1 MLVDADRVPGQHLD
15 AESIEMG
22 AKSLRRDATAVR
34 DAGVAVSGAWQ
45 GLGACYETP
54 DTDQVLRALD
64 PVRVATDKLADDLD
78 GVADA
83 LDRFADEVRS
93 LQAKR
98 SSLVAQIGDFRSR
111 AAAEAAPFGSPTL
124 AGALAPEL
132 SFENQTL
139 LGQSRMLGERFET
152 AELECASKIKAIGSP
167 ATLLDRAGAWL
178 QDTAAAIVGSISG
191 AVQETKQAWDTTV
204 DAVQDAAAT
213 GWDWTTE
220 GAYDFARWRADLDM
234 SVIGSWGD
242 VGEAFGLFPVAFA
255 GTADDSR
262 PQLTRVGAAYLQTLG
277 ALLDAG
283 LTTQTAGIWDV
294 DLAGDGEPVVG
305 TPIKYDEEDPVKG
318 QRPERELHNLRDV
331 VWSITDSYETNLGLG
346 KVSETDW
353 TEGYVRVTKVT
364 SPDGGEPRL
373 VVSIPGTQPWW
384 PWKDFGNDH
393 PADFIGDLVGAAG
406 GRSTYSDAVAMAID
420 EVMATDPDLDV
431 DTPILLAGHSLG
443 GITAADLASD
453 PDFLVDH
460 NVTDVVTA
468 GSPIDNNRIDEG
480 IHVLEVDHE
489 GDIVADLDFG
499 DLRFTIEPGPGR
511 IPNMP
516 IHVEA
521 SGSGYAPDPAWHTK
535 VTLPNPP
542 GADDAEGY
550 HDHFAY
556 HKSVE
561 DALPEHSVM
570 DTYQERSPLIHS
582 GLENYQERLTGA
594 GNYLNPDGQYEVYDV
609 PVRRK

>member
-15 AESIEMG
+15 AASIEMG

-93 LQAKR
+93 LQDRR
-98 SSLVAQIGDFRSR
+98 SSLVAQIEDFRSR
-111 AAAEAAPFGSPTL
+111 AAADAAPFGSTAL

-152 AELECASKIKAIGSP
+152 AELECANKIKAIGSP

-178 QDTAAAIVGSISG
+178 QDTAAAIVGSVSG

-204 DAVQDAAAT
+204 DTVQDAAAA

-305 TPIKYDEEDPVKG
+305 TPIKADGTVREQHEP
-318 QRPERELHNLRDV
+318 RELHTVRDV
-331 VWSITDSYETNLGLG
+331 LWSVTDAYDTNIALG

-353 TEGYVRVTKVT
+353 AEGYVRITKVI
-364 SPDGGEPRL
+364 PPAGGDPL
-373 VVSIPGTQPWW
+373 MVVSIPGTQPWW
-384 PWKDFGNDH
+384 PWNDIGNDH

-420 EVMATDPDLDV
+420 EVIATDPDFEAE
-431 DTPILLAGHSLG
+431 TPILLAGHSLG
-443 GITAADLASD
+443 GITAGDLASD
-453 PDFLVDH
+453 SEFLADH
-460 NVTDVVTA
+460 NVTDVITA
-468 GSPIDNNRIDEG
+468 GSPIDNNRISES
-480 IHVLEVDHE
+480 IHVLEIDHE
-489 GDIVADLDFG
+489 GDIVPDLDLS
-499 DLRFTIEPGPGR
+499 DIRVTMEPGSGPIPGA
-511 IPNMP
+511 PF
-516 IHVEA
+516 HLELSA
-521 SGSGYAPDPAWHTK
+521 SGHAPNAERHTK

-542 GADDAEGY
+542 GAEGLADY
-550 HDHFAY
+550 HDHFSY
-556 HKSVE
+556 HESVE
-561 DALPEHSVM
+561 DALPGH
-570 DTYQERSPLIHS
+570 L
-582 GLENYQERLTGA
+582 GLANYQARLTDEDEA
-594 GNYLNPDGQYEVYDV
+594 VNYLDQRANFEVYDV
-609 PVRRK
+609 PVRRSEKTS

>member
-98 SSLVAQIGDFRSR
+98 SSLVAQIGGFRSR

-167 ATLLDRAGAWL
+167 ATLLDRAGAWF
-178 QDTAAAIVGSISG
+178 QDAARAVTTTISG
-191 AVQETKQAWDTTV
+191 AV
-204 DAVQDAAAT
+204 
-213 GWDWTTE
+213 GWTTE
-220 GAYDFARWRADLDM
+220 TVDDVADWVGERHDTVT
-234 SVIGSWGD
+234 SAWID
-242 VGEAFGLFPVAFA
+242 VHEAFGLFPVALA
-255 GTADDSR
+255 GTPDNPR
-262 PQLTRVGAAYLQTLG
+262 PQLTRVGAAYLQTFG
-277 ALLDAG
+277 ASLDAWATTLTYG
-283 LTTQTAGIWDV
+283 LWDI

-305 TPIKYDEEDPVKG
+305 TPMGYDDTVTAQIPP
-318 QRPERELHNLRDV
+318 RPLSSIRDV
-331 VWSITDSYETNLGLG
+331 IWSVTDSYDTNTALGQ
-346 KVSETDW
+346 VSKRDW
-353 TEGYVRVTKVT
+353 AEGYVRVTKVI
-364 SPDGGEPRL
+364 PPNGGEPRL
-373 VVSIPGTQPWW
+373 VVSIPGTQPWF
-384 PWKDFGNDH
+384 PLDDLGNEH

-406 GRSTYSDAVAMAID
+406 GRSTYSDTVAMAID
-420 EVMATDPDLDV
+420 KVIASDPDLGSA
-431 DTPILLAGHSLG
+431 TPILLAGHSLG
-443 GITAADLASD
+443 GITAGDLASD
-453 PDFLVDH
+453 PDFLSDH
-460 NVTDVVTA
+460 NVTDVITA
-468 GSPIDNNRIDEG
+468 GSPIDNNRISEE
-480 IHVLEVDHE
+480 IHVLEIAHD
-489 GDIVADLDFG
+489 GDVVADLDFA
-499 DLRFTIEPGPGR
+499 DSRVTVEPVSGPFPR
-511 IPNMP
+511 APFR
-516 IHVEA
+516 VEV
-521 SGSGYAPDPAWHTK
+521 SDSGYVPDPERHTK

-542 GADDAEGY
+542 GAEDAKGY

-556 HKSVE
+556 HESVE
-561 DALPEHSVM
+561 RVFPQSAVALPIPSGVALPR
-570 DTYQERSPLIHS
+570 QP
-582 GLENYQERLTGA
+582 GLESYQERLTGE
-594 GNYLNPDGQYEVYDV
+594 GNYLDFDAKYEVYDV
-609 PVRRK
+609 PVRRE

>member
-1 MLVDADRVPGQHLD
+1 MLVDAERVPGQHLD

-64 PVRVATDKLADDLD
+64 PVRSATDKLADDLD
-78 GVADA
+78 EVADA

-93 LQAKR
+93 LQANR

-124 AGALAPEL
+124 ASVLAPEL

-139 LGQSRMLGERFET
+139 LGQSRLLGERFET

-178 QDTAAAIVGSISG
+178 QETAAAIGTSISG
-191 AVQETKQAWDTTV
+191 AVQETKEAWDTTV

-213 GWDWTTE
+213 AWEWTTE
-220 GAYDFARWRADLDM
+220 TVDDVAGWVGDRDDA
-234 SVIGSWGD
+234 VGGSWVD
-242 VGEAFGLFPVAFA
+242 LREAFGLFPVAFA
-255 GTADDSR
+255 GTADNSR

-283 LTTQTAGIWDV
+283 VTTATAGIWDV
-294 DLAGDGEPVVG
+294 DLAGDGEPAVG
-305 TPIKYDEEDPVKG
+305 TPIKHDGPTDG
-318 QRPERELHNLRDV
+318 QKAPRDLNGLADV
-331 VWSITDSYETNLGLG
+331 LWSVSDSYETNTGLG
-346 KVSETDW
+346 QVSKHDW
-353 TEGYVRVTKVT
+353 AEGYVRITKVN
-364 SPDGGEPRL
+364 PGDGGEPRL
-373 VVSIPGTQPWW
+373 VVSIPGTQPWF
-384 PWKDFGNDH
+384 PLDDIGNDH

-406 GRSTYSDAVAMAID
+406 GRSTYSDTVAMAID
-420 EVMATDPDLDV
+420 AVMAADPDLDA

-443 GITAADLASD
+443 GITAGDLASD
-453 PDFLVDH
+453 PDFLEGH

-468 GSPIDNNRIDEG
+468 GSPIDNNRIDQG
-480 IHVLEVDHE
+480 IHVLEIDHE
-489 GDIVADLDFG
+489 GDIVPDLDFT
-499 DLRFTIEPGPGR
+499 DARVSLEPGSGSIPG
-511 IPNMP
+511 MP
-516 IHVEA
+516 FHLEV
-521 SGSGYAPDPAWHTK
+521 SGSGYALDPERHAK

-542 GADDAEGY
+542 GSENPKEY
-550 HDHFAY
+550 HDHFQY
-556 HKSVE
+556 GVSVE
-561 DALPEHSVM
+561 DATSSDLSEFEDRIIGEGYLDPESEDSEM
-570 DTYQERSPLIHS
+570 QGPKAEFDI
-582 GLENYQERLTGA
+582 
-594 GNYLNPDGQYEVYDV
+594 YDV